1 MNRKSDELLGTAPI
15 LPLILKMS
23 MPTIFA
29 QLVNLLYSVVDRIYI
44 GHIEG
49 IGNDALAGVGVAS
62 TIVILVAAFANLI
75 AGGAG
80 PLAANALGKGDRERS
95 ERILGNA
102 FDLALICTAVCMILS
117 YAFMKPLLSLAGASV
132 VTMSYAVD
140 YLNVY
145 LIGTLFVLISTGLNA
160 FISVQG
166 KPLVAMVSVLIGAVL
181 NTVLDPV
188 FIYAFDMGVKGAAIA
203 TVISQLSSA
212 AFVFS
217 FLTRKNTSLRLKL
230 SRIKP
235 DGKIIAATLALG
247 ISPFVMASTESL
259 VGFVLNGMLATFGD
273 IYVSALTVMQS
284 AMQMVS
290 IPLAGFTQGVSPII
304 SYNYGHKNHTR
315 VKETLK
321 YTFVIGVGFNLFGI
335 LAMMIFPRAVA
346 SVFTSDAALI
356 AIVGKFLPL
365 FLAGMTIFGLQ
376 RVCQNTFIALGDA
389 KVSLCIALL
398 RKVVLLVPLALLLPH
413 VMGVSGAYAAEAIAD
428 ATAAILCTVI
438 FVFRFPQLLRKN
450 EKQSELEATV
460 AENIK

>member
-15 LPLILKMS
+15 LPLIFKMS

-49 IGNDALAGVGVAS
+49 IGKDALAGVGVAS

-80 PLAANALGKGDRERS
+80 PLAAIALGKGDRERS

-181 NTVLDPV
+181 NTVLDPI
-188 FIYAFDMGVKGAAIA
+188 FIYAFDMGVRGAAIA
-203 TVISQLSSA
+203 TVISQICSA

-217 FLTRKNTSLRLKL
+217 FLIRKSTSLRLKL

-259 VGFVLNGMLATFGD
+259 VGFALNGMLATFGD

-376 RVCQNTFIALGDA
+376 RVCQNTFIALCDA

-450 EKQSELEATV
+450 EKTIGIRG
-460 AENIK
+460 NGR

>member
-15 LPLILKMS
+15 LPLIFKMS
-23 MPTIFA
+23 MPTILA

-80 PLAANALGKGDRERS
+80 PLAAIALGKGDRERS

-117 YAFMKPLLSLAGASV
+117 YAFMKPLLSFAGASV

-181 NTVLDPV
+181 NTVLDPI
-188 FIYAFDMGVKGAAIA
+188 FIYAFDMGVRGAAIA
-203 TVISQLSSA
+203 TVISQICSA

-217 FLTRKNTSLRLKL
+217 FLIRKSTSLRLKL

-259 VGFVLNGMLATFGD
+259 VGFALNGMLATFGD

-450 EKQSELEATV
+450 EKQSESLAGD
-460 AENIK
+460 

>member
-15 LPLILKMS
+15 LPLIFKMS
-23 MPTIFA
+23 LPTVFA

-80 PLAANALGKGDRERS
+80 PLAAIALGKGDRERS

-102 FDLALICTAVCMILS
+102 FDLALICTAVCMVLS

-145 LIGTLFVLISTGLNA
+145 LIGTPFVLISTGLNA

-230 SRIKP
+230 SMIKP

-346 SVFTSDAALI
+346 SVFTSDAVLI

-450 EKQSELEATV
+450 EKTIGIRG
-460 AENIK
+460 NGR